1 MERKKTRTVVHVTRK
16 ENGATGDKA
25 GVGTKGGRGTLG
37 GQKRECGDE
46 QKQSLY
52 ENSMTPI

>member
-1 MERKKTRTVVHVTRK
+1 MERKKTRTVVHVTGK
-16 ENGATGDKA
+16 ENGATGDKEEGTGDTTRRA
-25 GVGTKGGRGTLG
+25 EEGSVG
-37 GQKRECGDE
+37 GDQ

>member
-1 MERKKTRTVVHVTRK
+1 MGLLGTKRR
-16 ENGATGDKA
+16 GTGDTA
-25 GVGTKGGRGTLG
+25 RRAEEGSVGRD
-37 GQKRECGDE
+37 Q

>member
-1 MERKKTRTVVHVTRK
+1 MERKKARTVVHVTRK
-16 ENGATGDKA
+16 ETGATGDKA
-25 GVGTKGGRGTLG
+25 GGGGGQGGGQRGGRGD
-37 GQKRECGDE
+37 Q